1 MMRNWRR
8 YLGGGIAFAAAVA
21 LASTVASTSVQAD
34 HQRSWNGMVLGGII
48 GGAIGSQ
55 IGKGKGRLAAIG
67 AGTLLGSLYGRHVA
81 EQHHRPWVHHR
92 PVQRQQHWYGNRG
105 YHHAWQAPRHRR
117 HHDRYHYGWQQP
129 QAYAPIVLPPRQVVI
144 QPSPVVVLPSP
155 VVVQPRPVV
164 RAPEPAGAVDY
175 VYSGSV
181 RVTPRQHGSAHT
193 ECRVLEDGW
202 SPVYACR
209 DESGNWRLLR

>member
-1 MMRNWRR
+1 MMRSWRR

-34 HQRSWNGMVLGGII
+34 HQRSWNGMVLGGGI

-55 IGKGKGRLAAIG
+55 IGKGRGRLAAIG
-67 AGTLLGSLYGRHVA
+67 AGALLGSLYGRHVA
-81 EQHHRPWVHHR
+81 EQHHTPRVHHR
-92 PVQRQQHWYGNRG
+92 PVHRQHHGWYGNRG
-105 YHHAWQAPRHRR
+105 YHHAWPAPRHRR
-117 HHDRYHYGWQQP
+117 HHDRYHHGWQQP

-144 QPSPVVVLPSP
+144 LPPSP

-175 VYSGSV
+175 VHSGSA
-181 RVTPRQHGSAHT
+181 RVTPRQRGSAHT

-209 DESGNWRLLR
+209 DESGNWHLLR

>member
-1 MMRNWRR
+1 MMRSWRR

-34 HQRSWNGMVLGGII
+34 HQRSWNGMVLGSII

-55 IGKGKGRLAAIG
+55 IGKGRGKLAAIG

-81 EQHHRPWVHHR
+81 EQHHTPRVHHR
-92 PVQRQQHWYGNRG
+92 PVYRQQHWQGHRG
-105 YHHAWQAPRHRR
+105 YHHGWQAPRYRR
-117 HHDRYHYGWQQP
+117 HHDHYRHGWQQP
-129 QAYAPIVLPPRQVVI
+129 QAYAPIVLPPRPVVI
-144 QPSPVVVLPSP
+144 
-155 VVVQPRPVV
+155 QPRPVV
-164 RAPEPAGAVDY
+164 VQLRPVVRVPEPAGAADY
-175 VYSGSV
+175 VYSGSA
-181 RVTPRQHGSAHT
+181 RVTPRHHGSAQT

-209 DESGNWRLLR
+209 GASGNWHLLR